1 MRVLN
6 MNKMSTTLLA
16 LAITTPQLAKAGCAE
31 AYWIPFD
38 VELYAPETESSIEG
52 RAFEKRAI
60 SISAAE
66 ALSPQLFSSH
76 ETPDYKPGNTR
87 ALIRLP
93 GKEIYIDRFGW
104 IRQGNTY
111 GKATAPEVEEKLS
124 TPCVDKPG
132 SAGY

>member
-1 MRVLN
+1 MRMLN
-6 MNKMSTTLLA
+6 MNKMSTTLLF
-16 LAITTPQLAKAGCAE
+16 LAIAAPQLAKAECAE

-38 VELYAPETESSIEG
+38 AELYAPESESSIEA

-60 SISAAE
+60 SVSAAE
-66 ALSPQLFSSH
+66 SLSPQLFPSH

-111 GKATAPEVEEKLS
+111 GKASAPEIEEKLS
-124 TPCVDKPG
+124 TPCADK
-132 SAGY
+132 